1 MQYNVL
7 LVSTADTSQRC
18 IPNFINERE
27 MKKMEKRFSFI
38 IVLIFL
44 LVFLSLS
51 KNYIGRLIKDIAGA
65 FILALYY
72 LRIPLQLAIR
82 DKRIAMIDLYD
93 L

>member
-1 MQYNVL
+1 LYTKFYKRKRNEKNGEKIFFYNCPDL
-7 LVSTADTSQRC
+7 LTS
-18 IPNFINERE
+18 
-27 MKKMEKRFSFI
+27 
-38 IVLIFL
+38 LT
-44 LVFLSLS
+44 LSLS
-51 KNYIGRLIKDIAGA
+51 KNYIDRLIKDIAGA

>member
-1 MQYNVL
+1 
-7 LVSTADTSQRC
+7 
-18 IPNFINERE
+18 
-27 MKKMEKRFSFI
+27 MKKNGEK
-38 IVLIFL
+38 IFFYNCPDL
-44 LVFLSLS
+44 LTSLTLSLS